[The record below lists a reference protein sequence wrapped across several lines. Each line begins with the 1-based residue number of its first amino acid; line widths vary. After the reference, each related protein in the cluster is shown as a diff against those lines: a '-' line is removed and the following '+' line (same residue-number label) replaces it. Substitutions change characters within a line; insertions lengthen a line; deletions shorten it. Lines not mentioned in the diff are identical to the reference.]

1 MKEARQLSS
10 KEGRM
15 GQTIKRSKI
24 KTREQTKQGGQE
36 GTNKKRKDQTM
47 EERKQK
53 GRRGNKEVMEK
64 KEI

>member
-1 MKEARQLSS
+1 
-10 KEGRM
+10 M

-24 KTREQTKQGGQE
+24 KMKEQTKQGGQE